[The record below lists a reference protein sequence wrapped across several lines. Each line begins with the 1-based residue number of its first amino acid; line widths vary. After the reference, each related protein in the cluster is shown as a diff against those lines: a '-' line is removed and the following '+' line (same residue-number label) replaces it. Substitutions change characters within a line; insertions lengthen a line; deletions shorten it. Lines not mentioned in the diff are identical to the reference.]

1 MVARGWMMVSSRLMG
16 TEQSSSWEDENI
28 LAVDGSDDSVKVLN
42 GSLKN
47 VKMGKF
53 MSVIFYHTFL

>member
-1 MVARGWMMVSSRLMG
+1 MMVSSCLMG